1 MPRGLVTFGASVWF
15 PERVSDGVARVPVLP
30 RRVAAGVSVF
40 AVTRSGYAIA
50 GIVLLICVP
59 GVVAT
64 LLRFSYDDDLAQPL
78 FALAVMLGA
87 LALVAFRTSVATL
100 VVYLVLGSLGN
111 YLFVHAMLAH
121 HHEFLPTALV
131 LINRPES
138 VLVLVGTAG
147 RRPLPAIVWGISG
160 FLLGAAGTA
169 LAELQLGIAPQLGNG
184 PAIMLANYCAIYLGL
199 SIVQRSQRRRVPD
212 FLQLRGETR
221 RIEAVRTTEQRTVA
235 LLHDTVLN
243 DLALVINGPDV
254 LDARTV
260 ERMRRDVA
268 TLDGAHL
275 LRSEEVKAVVVAS
288 DGSLR
293 NQMTQMVSDFQWRG
307 LSVEFTGDTGT
318 VARMTEAA
326 VTAAVGALGACL
338 ENVLAHSGA
347 ASAEIIVSTTD
358 KFVTWT
364 VNDAGVGFDPAAVLP
379 DRLGLR
385 SSVFRRVE
393 SAGGTVKVWSAPGS
407 GTSVLFTLP
416 LLPEPASAKG
426 AHS

>member
-1 MPRGLVTFGASVWF
+1 VWF
-15 PERVSDGVARVPVLP
+15 PEQVSGGVARVPVLP
-30 RRVAAGVSVF
+30 RKIAAGVSVF
-40 AVTRSGYAIA
+40 AVTRSSHAIA
-50 GIVLLICVP
+50 GIVLLVCVP

-64 LLRFSYDDDLAQPL
+64 LLRFHYDDDVIQPL
-78 FALAVMLGA
+78 LALAIMLGA
-87 LALVAFRTSVATL
+87 LALAAFRTSVATL
-100 VVYLVLGSLGN
+100 AAYLVIGSLGN
-111 YLFVHAMLAH
+111 YLFVHSVLANH
-121 HHEFLPTALV
+121 LELLPTALV

-147 RRPLPAIVWGISG
+147 RRPLPAIAWGIGG
-160 FLLGAAGTA
+160 FLLGVAGTG
-169 LAELQLGIAPQLGNG
+169 LAEIQLGITLQFGNG
-184 PAIMLANYCAIYLGL
+184 PAITLANYCAIFLGL
-199 SIVQRSQRRRVPD
+199 SIVQRSQRRQVPD
-212 FLQLRGETR
+212 FLQLRRETR
-221 RIEAVRTTEQRTVA
+221 RMEAARTTEQRTVA

-260 ERMRRDVA
+260 ERMRKDVA

-275 LRSEEVKAVVVAS
+275 LKAEEVETVVAAS

-338 ENVLAHSGA
+338 ENVLAHSGVA
-347 ASAEIIVSTTD
+347 AAEIIVSTTRE
-358 KFVTWT
+358 FVTWT
-364 VNDAGVGFDPAAVLP
+364 VNDAGTGFDPATVLP

-416 LLPEPASAKG
+416 LLPEPVQSG
-426 AHS
+426 GTQS

>member
-1 MPRGLVTFGASVWF
+1 M
-15 PERVSDGVARVPVLP
+15 SDGVARVPVLP
-30 RRVAAGVSVF
+30 RTVAAGVSVF
-40 AVTRSGYAIA
+40 AVTRSGHAIA
-50 GIVLLICVP
+50 GLVLLVCVP
-59 GVVAT
+59 GVLVI
-64 LLRFSYDDDLAQPL
+64 LLRFRYTDDLVLPL
-78 FALAVMLGA
+78 VALAIMMAA
-87 LALVAFRTSVATL
+87 LALAAFRTSILTL
-100 VVYLVLGSLGN
+100 ALYLTVGALGN
-111 YLFVHAMLAH
+111 YLFVHSVLQNH
-121 HHEFLPTALV
+121 HALLPTALV

-138 VLVLVGTAG
+138 ILVLVGTAG
-147 RRPLPAIVWGISG
+147 KRPLPAIAWGIGG
-160 FLLGAAGTA
+160 FVLGVAGTG
-169 LAELQLGIAPQLGNG
+169 LAEMQLGIPFAFGNG
-184 PAIMLANYCAIYLGL
+184 PAITLANYCAIFLGL
-199 SIVQRSQRRRVPD
+199 SIVQRAQRRRVPD

-221 RIEAVRTTEQRTVA
+221 RIEAARTSEQNTVA

-243 DLALVINGPDV
+243 DLALVINGPDE
-254 LDARTV
+254 LDARIV
-260 ERMRRDVA
+260 KRMRDDVA
-268 TLDGAHL
+268 TLAGAHL
-275 LRSEEVKAVVVAS
+275 LRAETTKTVVAAS

-358 KFVTWT
+358 EFITWT
-364 VNDAGVGFDPAAVLP
+364 VNDAGTGFDPSAVSP

-416 LLPEPASAKG
+416 LLPESAVTPR
-426 AHS
+426 ATS

>member
-1 MPRGLVTFGASVWF
+1 VWF

-30 RRVAAGVSVF
+30 RTVAAGVSVF
-40 AVTRSGYAIA
+40 AVTRSGHAIA
-50 GIVLLICVP
+50 GIVLLVCLP
-59 GVVAT
+59 GVAAILV
-64 LLRFSYDDDLAQPL
+64 RFHYADDLLLPVL
-78 FALAVMLGA
+78 ALLLILGA
-87 LALVAFRTSVATL
+87 LALAAVRTSNLTL
-100 VVYLVLGSLGN
+100 GVYLAVGSLGN
-111 YLFVHAMLAH
+111 YLFVHSVLSGHPELM
-121 HHEFLPTALV
+121 PTALV

-138 VLVLVGTAG
+138 ILILVGTAG
-147 RRPLPAIVWGISG
+147 RRPLPAVVWGIGG
-160 FLLGAAGTA
+160 FLLGVAGTG
-169 LAELQLGIAPQLGNG
+169 LAEIQLGIVPQFGNG
-184 PAIMLANYCAIYLGL
+184 PAITLANYCAIFLGL
-199 SIVQRSQRRRVPD
+199 SIVQRAQRRQVPD
-212 FLQLRGETR
+212 FLKLRGETR

-243 DLALVINGPDV
+243 DLALVINGPDE

-260 ERMRRDVA
+260 ARMRKDVS
-268 TLDGAHL
+268 TLADAHL
-275 LRSEEVKAVVVAS
+275 LRPEAVKSVVAAS

-307 LSVEFTGDTGT
+307 LNVEFTGDTGT

-347 ASAEIIVSTTD
+347 TTAEIIVSTTD
-358 KFVTWT
+358 DFVTWT
-364 VNDAGVGFDPAAVLP
+364 VNDAGTGFDTTMVGP

-393 SAGGTVKVWSAPGS
+393 SAGGTVKVWSARGS

-416 LLPEPASAKG
+416 LLPVPASDTPASDTP
-426 AHS
+426 ASDEQDAS

>member
-1 MPRGLVTFGASVWF
+1 MWF

-30 RRVAAGVSVF
+30 RTVAAGVSVF
-40 AVTRSGYAIA
+40 AVTRSGHAIA
-50 GIVLLICVP
+50 GLALLVCVP
-59 GVVAT
+59 GVLVI
-64 LLRFSYDDDLAQPL
+64 LLRFHYTDDLVLPL
-78 FALAVMLGA
+78 VALAIMIAA
-87 LALVAFRTSVATL
+87 LALAAFRTSILTL
-100 VVYLVLGSLGN
+100 ALYLAVGSLAN
-111 YLFVHAMLAH
+111 YLFVHSVLQNH
-121 HHEFLPTALV
+121 HALLPTALV
-131 LINRPES
+131 LINRPAS
-138 VLVLVGTAG
+138 ILVLVGTAG
-147 RRPLPAIVWGISG
+147 KRPLPAILWGIGG
-160 FLLGAAGTA
+160 FVLGIAGTG
-169 LAELQLGIAPQLGNG
+169 LADIQLGITPAFGNG
-184 PAIMLANYCAIYLGL
+184 PAITLANYCAIFLGL
-199 SIVQRSQRRRVPD
+199 SIVQRAQRRRVPD

-221 RIEAVRTTEQRTVA
+221 RIEAARTTEQRTVA

-243 DLALVINGPDV
+243 DLALVINGPDE

-260 ERMRRDVA
+260 KRMRDDVA
-268 TLDGAHL
+268 TLAGAHL
-275 LRSEEVKAVVVAS
+275 LKAETRKTAVAAS

-347 ASAEIIVSTTD
+347 ASAEIIVSSTD
-358 KFVTWT
+358 EFVTWT
-364 VNDAGVGFDPAAVLP
+364 VNDAGSGFDPSAVSP

-416 LLPEPASAKG
+416 LLPESAVPG
-426 AHS
+426 EATA

>member
-1 MPRGLVTFGASVWF
+1 VWF

-30 RRVAAGVSVF
+30 RGVAAGVSVN
-40 AVTRSGYAIA
+40 AVVRSGHAVA
-50 GIVLLICVP
+50 GIILLVCVP
-59 GVVAT
+59 GVVAI
-64 LLRFSYDDDLAQPL
+64 LVRFRYDDDLLGPL
-78 FALAVMLGA
+78 LALGLMLGVLALA
-87 LALVAFRTSVATL
+87 AFRTSVATL
-100 VVYLVLGSLGN
+100 AIYLAVGSIAN
-111 YLFVHAMLAH
+111 YLFVLASLAG
-121 HHEFLPTALV
+121 HHELLPTALV

-147 RRPLPAIVWGISG
+147 RRPLPAIAWGIGG
-160 FLLGAAGTA
+160 FLLGIVGTG
-169 LAELQLGIAPQLGNG
+169 LAELQLGLAPQFGNG
-184 PAIMLANYCAIYLGL
+184 PAITLANYCAIYLGL
-199 SIVQRSQRRRVPD
+199 SLVQRTQRKRVPD

-221 RIEAVRTTEQRTVA
+221 RIEAARTTEQRTVA

-243 DLALVINGPDV
+243 DLALVINGPDT

-260 ERMRRDVA
+260 ERMRKDVA
-268 TLDGAHL
+268 TLAGAHL
-275 LRSEEVKAVVVAS
+275 LVPRERAAAVAAS

-338 ENVLAHSGA
+338 ENVLAHSGVA
-347 ASAEIIVSTTD
+347 AAEIVVSTTD
-358 KFVTWT
+358 ESVTWT
-364 VNDAGVGFDPAAVLP
+364 VNDAGAGFDPATVP
-379 DRLGLR
+379 SDRLGLR
-385 SSVFRRVE
+385 SSIFRRVE

-416 LLPEPASAKG
+416 LLPEPARAEETQS
-426 AHS
+426 

>member
-1 MPRGLVTFGASVWF
+1 VWF

-30 RRVAAGVSVF
+30 RTVAAGVSVF
-40 AVTRSGYAIA
+40 AVTRSGHAIA
-50 GIVLLICVP
+50 GLALLVCVP
-59 GVVAT
+59 GVLVI
-64 LLRFSYDDDLAQPL
+64 LLRFHYTDDLVLPL
-78 FALAVMLGA
+78 VALAIMIAA
-87 LALVAFRTSVATL
+87 LALAAFRTSILTL
-100 VVYLVLGSLGN
+100 ALYLAVGSLAN
-111 YLFVHAMLAH
+111 YLFVHSVLQNH
-121 HHEFLPTALV
+121 HALLPTALV
-131 LINRPES
+131 LINRPAS
-138 VLVLVGTAG
+138 ILVLVGTAG
-147 RRPLPAIVWGISG
+147 KRPLPAILWGIGG
-160 FLLGAAGTA
+160 FVLGIAGTG
-169 LAELQLGIAPQLGNG
+169 LADIQLGITPAFGNG
-184 PAIMLANYCAIYLGL
+184 PAITLANYCAIFLGL
-199 SIVQRSQRRRVPD
+199 SIVQRAQRRRVPD

-221 RIEAVRTTEQRTVA
+221 RIEAARTTEQRTVA

-243 DLALVINGPDV
+243 DLALVINGPDE

-260 ERMRRDVA
+260 KRMRDDVA
-268 TLDGAHL
+268 TLAGAHL
-275 LRSEEVKAVVVAS
+275 LKAETRKTAVAAS

-347 ASAEIIVSTTD
+347 ASAEIIVSSTD
-358 KFVTWT
+358 EFVTWT
-364 VNDAGVGFDPAAVLP
+364 VNDAGSGFDPSAVSP

-416 LLPEPASAKG
+416 LLPESAVPG
-426 AHS
+426 EATA

>member
-1 MPRGLVTFGASVWF
+1 MSG
-15 PERVSDGVARVPVLP
+15 GVARVPVLP
-30 RRVAAGVSVF
+30 RKIAAGVSVF
-40 AVTRSGYAIA
+40 AVTRSSHAIA
-50 GIVLLICVP
+50 GIVLLVCIP

-64 LLRFSYDDDLAQPL
+64 LLRFHYGNDLILPL
-78 FALAVMLGA
+78 LALAVMLGA
-87 LALVAFRTSVATL
+87 LALAAFRTSAATL
-100 VVYLVLGSLGN
+100 VVYLVIGSLGN
-111 YLFVHAMLAH
+111 YLFVHSVLANH
-121 HHEFLPTALV
+121 PELLPTALV

-138 VLVLVGTAG
+138 ALVLAGTAG
-147 RRPLPAIVWGISG
+147 RRPLPAIAWGIGG
-160 FLLGAAGTA
+160 FLLGVAGTG
-169 LAELQLGIAPQLGNG
+169 LAELQLGITPQFGNG
-184 PAIMLANYCAIYLGL
+184 PAITLANYCAIFLGL
-199 SIVQRSQRRRVPD
+199 SIVQRSQRRQVPD

-221 RIEAVRTTEQRTVA
+221 RMEAVRTTEQRTVA

-254 LDARTV
+254 LDSRTV
-260 ERMRRDVA
+260 ERMRKDVA

-275 LRSEEVKAVVVAS
+275 LKAEEAATVVAAS

-338 ENVLAHSGA
+338 ENVLAHSGVA
-347 ASAEIIVSTTD
+347 AAEIIVSTTHE
-358 KFVTWT
+358 FVTWT
-364 VNDAGVGFDPAAVLP
+364 VNDAGAGFDPAAVLP

-416 LLPEPASAKG
+416 LLPEPVPSEG
-426 AHS
+426 AQS